1 VARTVRTTYA
11 CTDCGSSTPRW
22 VGRCPSCS
30 AWNTLVEEVVERSG
44 PPRASGPVTPAIP
57 VTEVTAQADAH
68 RPTGVEELD
77 RVLGGGL
84 VAGSVVLLAGEPG
97 IGKSTLLLGV
107 LARLAEQARVLYV
120 CAEESLEQVRLRA
133 ERLGA
138 LHPELYLAAETD
150 LGAVR
155 TLIERTGPRVVVVD
169 SVQTVADPDLAG
181 APGGVGQVREVAAQL
196 VRLAKDRGVA
206 TFLVGQVTKD
216 GMVAGPKTLEHLV
229 DVVLSF
235 EGDQHHALRLVRC
248 TKNRFGPA
256 FEVGCF
262 EMTEGGLEPLA
273 DPSRLFLS
281 AREAAVPGVACTVSV
296 EGRRPLVTEVQA
308 LVSPTGLAIPRRMA
322 QDLDQGRLAILI
334 AVLERRARVSFSGH
348 DVFAATAGGVRL
360 TEPAADLAVCLA
372 LASAARDWQ
381 VPADL
386 VAFGEVGLG
395 GEVRP
400 VPQLGRRLAE
410 AGRLGFRRAL
420 VPAADPAEAGG
431 LAVTPVGSVAEALT
445 VVGGAAALPRPR
457 SATARAATAAPAAP
471 DAPAEAAPPPAPVPP
486 TAPGAAPPA
495 AAERAR

>member
-1 VARTVRTTYA
+1 VPRAVRTTFA
-11 CTDCGSSTPRW
+11 CTECGASTPRW
-22 VGRCPSCS
+22 VGRCPGCG
-30 AWNTLVEEVVERSG
+30 AWNTLVEEVLERSG
-44 PPRASGPVTPAIP
+44 PPRANGLVTLAVPI
-57 VTEVTAQADAH
+57 TEVAAQVGAH
-68 RPTGVEELD
+68 KPTGVEELD

-84 VAGSVVLLAGEPG
+84 VDGSVALLAGEPG
-97 IGKSTLLLGV
+97 IGKSTLLLAV
-107 LARLAEQARVLYV
+107 LAKLAAEGRVLYV
-120 CAEESLEQVRLRA
+120 CAEESREQVRLRA

-138 LHPELYLAAETD
+138 LHPDLYLAAETD

-155 TLIERTGPRVVVVD
+155 SLIEDMAPRVVVVD
-169 SVQTVADPDLAG
+169 SVQTVADPELAG

-196 VRLAKDRGVA
+196 VRLAKERGIA

-216 GMVAGPKTLEHLV
+216 GVVAGPKTLEHLV

-256 FEVGCF
+256 HEVGCF
-262 EMTEGGLEPLA
+262 EMTESGLRGLT

-281 AREAAVPGVACTVSV
+281 ARDAGVPGVACTVSL

-308 LVSPTGLAIPRRMA
+308 LVVPTGLAMPRRMA

-386 VAFGEVGLG
+386 AAFGEVGLG

-400 VPQLGRRLAE
+400 VPQLERRLAE
-410 AGRLGFRRAL
+410 AARLGFRRAL
-420 VPAADPAEAGG
+420 VPSANPRVKRLPE
-431 LAVTPVGSVAEALT
+431 LALT
-445 VVGGAAALPRPR
+445 EVDSVRDALAELDGGRDRRQGGP
-457 SATARAATAAPAAP
+457 
-471 DAPAEAAPPPAPVPP
+471 
-486 TAPGAAPPA
+486 APGAAA
-495 AAERAR
+495 VGGRG

>member
-1 VARTVRTTYA
+1 VARAVRTTFA
-11 CTDCGSSTPRW
+11 CTECGSSTPRW
-22 VGRCPSCS
+22 VGRCPSCG
-30 AWNTLVEEVVERSG
+30 AWNTLIEEVLERSG
-44 PPRASGPVTPAIP
+44 PPRAAGLVTPAIP
-57 VTEVTAQADAH
+57 ITEVAAQLGAH
-68 RPTGVEELD
+68 KPTGVDELD

-84 VAGSVVLLAGEPG
+84 VDGSVVLLAGEPG

-107 LARLAEQARVLYV
+107 LAKLATEGRVLYV
-120 CAEESLEQVRLRA
+120 CAEESREQVRLRA
-133 ERLGA
+133 ERLDA

-155 TLIERTGPRVVVVD
+155 VLIKRMAPRVVVVD

-181 APGGVGQVREVAAQL
+181 TPGGVGQVREVAAQL
-196 VRLAKDRGVA
+196 VRLAKERGIA

-216 GMVAGPKTLEHLV
+216 GAVAGPKTLEHLV

-256 FEVGCF
+256 HEVGCF
-262 EMTEGGLEPLA
+262 EMTQSGLQALA

-281 AREAAVPGVACTVSV
+281 ARDADVPGVACTVSL

-308 LVSPTGLAIPRRMA
+308 LVVPSGLAIPRRMA

-386 VAFGEVGLG
+386 AAFGEVGLG

-400 VPQLGRRLAE
+400 VPQLERRLAE
-410 AGRLGFRRAL
+410 AARLGFRRAL
-420 VPAADPAEAGG
+420 VPAVNATVEPLAELELIVA
-431 LAVTPVGSVAEALT
+431 GSVGEAL
-445 VVGGAAALPRPR
+445 AAFCGEHDRRSRRP
-457 SATARAATAAPAAP
+457 ARAADAAV
-471 DAPAEAAPPPAPVPP
+471 EAAA
-486 TAPGAAPPA
+486 TGAA
-495 AAERAR
+495 RSR

>member
-11 CTDCGSSTPRW
+11 CTECGSSTPRW
-22 VGRCPSCS
+22 VGRCPSCA

-44 PPRASGPVTPAIP
+44 PPRASGPVTPAVPI
-57 VTEVTAQADAH
+57 TEVTAQAGAH

-107 LARLAEQARVLYV
+107 LARLAAEARVLYV

-169 SVQTVADPDLAG
+169 SVQTVADPELAG

-196 VRLAKDRGVA
+196 VRMAKERGVA

-216 GMVAGPKTLEHLV
+216 GVVAGPKTLEHLV

-273 DPSRLFLS
+273 DPSRLFMS

-334 AVLERRARVSFSGH
+334 AVLERRARVSFGGH

-372 LASAARDWQ
+372 LASSARDWH

-410 AGRLGFRRAL
+410 ASRLGFRRAL
-420 VPAADPAEAGG
+420 VPAADPATGGG
-431 LAVTPVGSVAEALT
+431 LSLTPVGSVAEALAA
-445 VVGGAAALPRPR
+445 VAGAAALPRP
-457 SATARAATAAPAAP
+457 APARAPSAGAPATAAGRAP
-471 DAPAEAAPPPAPVPP
+471 
-486 TAPGAAPPA
+486 
-495 AAERAR
+495 

>member
-1 VARTVRTTYA
+1 MARTVRTTFA
-11 CTDCGSSTPRW
+11 CTECGSSTPRW
-22 VGRCPSCS
+22 VGRCPGCG
-30 AWNTLVEEVVERSG
+30 AWNALVEEVLERTG
-44 PPRASGPVTPAIP
+44 PPRAGARVEPAVPI
-57 VTEVTAQADAH
+57 TEVTPQLAAH
-68 RPTGVEELD
+68 RPTGVGELD

-107 LARLAEQARVLYV
+107 LARLANEGRVLYV
-120 CAEESLEQVRLRA
+120 CAEESREQVRLRA
-133 ERLGA
+133 ERLDA

-155 TLIERTGPRVVVVD
+155 TLIDQTAPRVIVVD
-169 SVQTVADPDLAG
+169 SVQTVADPDLPG
-181 APGGVGQVREVAAQL
+181 APGGVGQVREVAGQL
-196 VRLAKDRGVA
+196 VRLAKERGIA
-206 TFLVGQVTKD
+206 TFLVGQVTKE
-216 GMVAGPKTLEHLV
+216 GVVAGPRTLEHLV

-262 EMTEGGLEPLA
+262 EMTEAGLEPLA

-281 AREAAVPGVACTVSV
+281 ARDASVPGVACTVSL

-308 LVSPTGLAIPRRMA
+308 LVVPSGLAVPRRMA

-360 TEPAADLAVCLA
+360 TEPTADLAVCLA

-386 VAFGEVGLG
+386 MAFGEVGLG

-420 VPAADPAEAGG
+420 VPAANPDPGADG
-431 LAVTPVGSVAEALT
+431 LAVTAVGSVAEALAAFAGAGAGGGPQRTRRPVPGSGTAATT
-445 VVGGAAALPRPR
+445 VTTAAAASP
-457 SATARAATAAPAAP
+457 
-471 DAPAEAAPPPAPVPP
+471 
-486 TAPGAAPPA
+486 
-495 AAERAR
+495 

>member
-1 VARTVRTTYA
+1 MKRPSTPACSWSEPGGPGSSSASKPRISLDVSAADSMAPCGYRDVRPIVVRPTCYRCLARLLQHHAPSGRAVARTVRTTYA

-22 VGRCPSCS
+22 VCRLPSCG
-30 AWNTLVEEVVERSG
+30 AWNTLAEEVVERSA
-44 PPRASGPVTPAIP
+44 PPRASGPVTPAVPI
-57 VTEVTAQADAH
+57 TEVTAQAGAH

-107 LARLAEQARVLYV
+107 LARLAAEARVLYV

-155 TLIERTGPRVVVVD
+155 TLIERTAPRVVVVD
-169 SVQTVADPDLAG
+169 SVQTVGDPELAG

-196 VRLAKDRGVA
+196 VRLAKDRGIA

-216 GMVAGPKTLEHLV
+216 GVVAGPKTLEHLV

-262 EMTEGGLEPLA
+262 EMTEGGLEPLG
-273 DPSRLFLS
+273 DQSRLFLS
-281 AREAAVPGVACTVSV
+281 AREAGVA
-296 EGRRPLVTEVQA
+296 
-308 LVSPTGLAIPRRMA
+308 
-322 QDLDQGRLAILI
+322 
-334 AVLERRARVSFSGH
+334 
-348 DVFAATAGGVRL
+348 GV
-360 TEPAADLAVCLA
+360 A
-372 LASAARDWQ
+372 W
-381 VPADL
+381 
-386 VAFGEVGLG
+386 
-395 GEVRP
+395 
-400 VPQLGRRLAE
+400 
-410 AGRLGFRRAL
+410 
-420 VPAADPAEAGG
+420 
-431 LAVTPVGSVAEALT
+431 
-445 VVGGAAALPRPR
+445 
-457 SATARAATAAPAAP
+457 
-471 DAPAEAAPPPAPVPP
+471 
-486 TAPGAAPPA
+486 
-495 AAERAR
+495 

>member
-1 VARTVRTTYA
+1 VARAVRTTFA
-11 CTDCGSSTPRW
+11 CTECGSSSPRW
-22 VGRCPSCS
+22 VGRCPSCG
-30 AWNTLVEEVVERSG
+30 AWNALVEEVLERGG
-44 PPRASGPVTPAIP
+44 PPRAAGPVNPAIP
-57 VTEVTAQADAH
+57 ITEVAAQVAAH
-68 RPTGVEELD
+68 KPTGVEELD

-84 VAGSVVLLAGEPG
+84 VDGSVVLLAGEPG
-97 IGKSTLLLGV
+97 IGKSTLMLGV
-107 LARLAEQARVLYV
+107 LAKLAPEGRVLYI
-120 CAEESLEQVRLRA
+120 CAEESREQVRLRA

-155 TLIERTGPRVVVVD
+155 VLIEQMVPRVVVVD
-169 SVQTVADPDLAG
+169 SVQTVADPELAG

-196 VRLAKDRGVA
+196 VRLAKERSIA
-206 TFLVGQVTKD
+206 TFLVGQVTKE
-216 GMVAGPKTLEHLV
+216 GAVAGPKTLEHLV

-256 FEVGCF
+256 HEVGCF
-262 EMTEGGLEPLA
+262 EMTGAGLEPLA

-281 AREAAVPGVACTVSV
+281 AREADVPGVACTVSL

-308 LVSPTGLAIPRRMA
+308 LVVPTGLALPRRMA

-348 DVFAATAGGVRL
+348 DVFAATAGGIRL

-372 LASAARDWQ
+372 LASSARDWQ

-386 VAFGEVGLG
+386 ASFGEVGLG

-400 VPQLGRRLAE
+400 VPQLERRLAE
-410 AGRLGFRRAL
+410 AARLGFRRAV
-420 VPAADPAEAGG
+420 VPAANPDARTKG
-431 LAVTPVGSVAEALT
+431 LAVTVVGSVAEAL
-445 VVGGAAALPRPR
+445 AALTGEPARHR
-457 SATARAATAAPAAP
+457 GSA
-471 DAPAEAAPPPAPVPP
+471 DAEA
-486 TAPGAAPPA
+486 GAN
-495 AAERAR
+495 RARPSSR

>member
-1 VARTVRTTYA
+1 MARSVRTTFA
-11 CTDCGSSTPRW
+11 CTECGASTPRW
-22 VGRCPSCS
+22 IGRCPSCGG
-30 AWNTLVEEVVERSG
+30 WNTLVEEALERRG
-44 PPRASGPVTPAIP
+44 PARAAGPVTPAIP
-57 VTEVTAQADAH
+57 ITEVAAQVAAH
-68 RPTGVEELD
+68 RPTGVDELD

-84 VAGSVVLLAGEPG
+84 VTGSVVLLAGEPG

-107 LARLAEQARVLYV
+107 LAKLAAEGRVLYV
-120 CAEESLEQVRLRA
+120 CAEESREQVRLRA

-155 TLIERTGPRVVVVD
+155 VLIERLAPRVVVVD
-169 SVQTVADPDLAG
+169 SVQTVADPELSG

-196 VRLAKDRGVA
+196 VRLAKERGIA
-206 TFLVGQVTKD
+206 TFLVGQVTKE
-216 GMVAGPKTLEHLV
+216 GVVAGPKTLEHLV

-256 FEVGCF
+256 HEVGCF
-262 EMTEGGLEPLA
+262 EMTGSGLEPLA

-281 AREAAVPGVACTVSV
+281 ARDVDVPGVACTVSL
-296 EGRRPLVTEVQA
+296 EGVRPLVTEVQA
-308 LVSPTGLAIPRRMA
+308 LVAPTGLAMPRRMA

-348 DVFAATAGGVRL
+348 DVFAATAGGIRL

-386 VAFGEVGLG
+386 VSFGEVGLG

-400 VPQLGRRLAE
+400 LPQLERRLAE
-410 AGRLGFRRAL
+410 AARLGFRRAL
-420 VPAADPAEAGG
+420 VPAAGQALRAPLDLELTA
-431 LAVTPVGSVAEALT
+431 VGSVGEALAA
-445 VVGGAAALPRPR
+445 VAGEREPRPRRPASVSVGGAST
-457 SATARAATAAPAAP
+457 SAGR
-471 DAPAEAAPPPAPVPP
+471 D
-486 TAPGAAPPA
+486 
-495 AAERAR
+495 R